1 MKTIREE
8 ISEYYGA
15 LIDAEIEAAF
25 AEAEKAP
32 IVPSKRFERRM
43 RALLRR
49 GGKAA
54 PSRTKRILIIA
65 AAALLAL
72 AMGAC
77 AVPEVRESIAGFF
90 VKIFGDHVEYSVPD
104 TIKERIE
111 EEYGLVPIPEGF
123 KLISQNCNENFLGSV
138 YSDADGNILML
149 RQFAEKDTL
158 HAVDNENGDTCECE
172 IGGKTVLF
180 YHSENSSSA
189 TWIEDGYFFSLSCGS
204 KVDPEVFKEWIRAV
218 KPK

>member
-90 VKIFGDHVEYSVPD
+90 VKIFDDHAEYTSPD
-104 TIKERIE
+104 ITKERIE

-123 KLISQNCNENFLGSV
+123 ELINELKTKSSLVLV
-138 YSDADGNILML
+138 YSDADENVIAL
-149 RQFAEKDTL
+149 RQIADKDIHHL
-158 HAVDNENGDTCECE
+158 IDNENGETCECE

-180 YHSENSSSA
+180 YHSENSSCAS
-189 TWIEDGYFFSLSCGS
+189 WIEDGYFFSLSCGS

-218 KPK
+218 KPV